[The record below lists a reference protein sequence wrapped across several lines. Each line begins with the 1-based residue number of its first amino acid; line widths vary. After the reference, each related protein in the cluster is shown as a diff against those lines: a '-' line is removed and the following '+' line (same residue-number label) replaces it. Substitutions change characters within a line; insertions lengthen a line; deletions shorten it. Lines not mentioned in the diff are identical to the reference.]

1 VQIGI
6 ISIKYFI
13 SIHFSTALGRRIFP
27 IRPPSMWNINGNLRI
42 LHELLILD
50 RIKRYL
56 LEVVLHDL
64 PCVLGLLWLLVL
76 SILRLINIL
85 SLNRR
90 HSVELILLLRLYLT
104 WLVYGQLIL
113 VVRLCLVV
121 FMLLAGFGFYLH
133 SIVLTQHLM
142 LDITHRDYL
151 VC

>member
-1 VQIGI
+1 
-6 ISIKYFI
+6 
-13 SIHFSTALGRRIFP
+13 
-27 IRPPSMWNINGNLRI
+27 MRI
-42 LHELLILD
+42 LHKLLILD

-64 PCVLGLLWLLVL
+64 PGVLGLLWLLVL